1 MENFKCGCIY
11 MMNARGTNLYK
22 IGMTT
27 SFGLVERVKS
37 NSTGCPY
44 PLDIIMAF
52 PVRDA
57 PPVERRI
64 HRAMSGYR
72 TRGEWFKL
80 DGTGLRLV
88 MMEFQKDIL
97 DFGMSLI
104 IEADIPLCI
113 EDSPGD
119 SYSMDV
125 EISDRV
131 SPSLTR
137 RHPNP
142 AAARSDDVAPV
153 GDGYPTKK
161 EFKFVS
167 AGTTAN
173 VPTARMEAI
182 ISYVSVNSDLLHKA
196 PGRGE
201 LVKIQ
206 SFVESRIGETIGK
219 PYVSEVLKG
228 IREGHLIVKR
238 YGDEAI
244 NEQ

>member
-1 MENFKCGCIY
+1 MEDFKCGCIY

-27 SFGLVERVKS
+27 STRLLERAKE
-37 NSTGCPY
+37 NGTGCPY
-44 PLDIIMAF
+44 PLDVIMAF

-57 PPVERRI
+57 QSAEKRI
-64 HRAMSGYR
+64 HRAMGNYR

-80 DGTGLRLV
+80 DGIGLRLV

-104 IEADIPLCI
+104 IEENIPFCI
-113 EDSPGD
+113 EDSHPD
-119 SYSMDV
+119 SQLTDV
-125 EISDRV
+125 KISDRV

-142 AAARSDDVAPV
+142 AAVRSDDVTPA
-153 GDGYPTKK
+153 GNDYPTKK
-161 EFKFVS
+161 EFKFAS
-167 AGTTAN
+167 ARTTAN

-182 ISYVSVNSDLLHKA
+182 ISYVSINSDLLHKA